1 MGEVVAL
8 AVHEDSMHHHHSE
21 YPPGTPLEYTHDDD
35 VLRIF
40 GFWVFLA
47 SDMILF
53 ATFFSTYAILW
64 THTDGGPSAKSLY
77 DVPTFMAE
85 TLILLTSSFTCGLG
99 TYSMRRGKKAATI
112 AWLVITILMGIA
124 FVGLEVNEFVKYATH
139 GAPIQRSAFLTSFF
153 TLVGT
158 HGCHVSLGILWML
171 SILIQVG
178 RRGINHITARKIFIV
193 GLYWHFLDVVWVFI
207 FTVVYLRGVAS

>member
-1 MGEVVAL
+1 MTAHAET
-8 AVHEDSMHHHHSE
+8 SE
-21 YPPGTPLEYTHDDD
+21 QHGTYQQDVPLEYSTDDG

-47 SDMILF
+47 SDMLLFGTLF
-53 ATFFSTYAILW
+53 ATYEVLW
-64 THTDGGPSAKSLY
+64 THTDGGPGTANLF

-99 TYSMRRGKKAATI
+99 TYEMRRGHKWGVI
-112 AWLVITILMGIA
+112 AWLAITILLGLS
-124 FVGLEVNEFVKYATH
+124 FVALEVNEFVDYATH
-139 GAPIQRSAFLTSFF
+139 GAPIGRSAFLSSFF

-158 HGCHVSLGILWML
+158 HGCHVSLGILWM
-171 SILIQVG
+171 SAILIQVAG
-178 RRGINHITARKIFIV
+178 RGITAITARKIFIV

-207 FTVVYLRGVAS
+207 FTVVYLRGVTV